1 MNPNFVFETKQTEI
15 KGFETMQNLTA
26 SEERPTG
33 LYCANDITA
42 IGVLKCMILKKYGT
56 YQGNQ

>member
-1 MNPNFVFETKQTEI
+1 M
-15 KGFETMQNLTA
+15 A